1 MATLPTESGAAMSAA
16 QKTAYERRWIALLLL
31 SLSLMLI
38 VIDSTIVNI
47 AFPAIRKTFGASFAD
62 AEWVN
67 SIYSLVFGAAL
78 ITWGKLGDQFGRRN
92 IFVWGV
98 GVFVIGSLGTGLAN
112 SIGLTIFFR
121 AVQGMGG
128 AMMSPS
134 TLSIVSATFKGR
146 ERGIAFGIWGA
157 TAGASAAIG
166 PILGGWLIT
175 YGTSITPD
183 SWRLAFL
190 VNVPIG
196 VVAVFGA
203 FWAIQESREARAGKR
218 VSIDVLGIILATLA
232 LGAIVFGAIEGQNYG
247 WLEAKAVFTVGSLS
261 YPQLAA
267 GTTAIAAGTPSFI
280 PFTFAFG
287 LLMFVLFVGWELLL
301 ERRKGEPLFEF
312 GLLRYRS
319 FRYGLFTVAI
329 VALGEFGVVLVLSIF
344 FQLAKGL
351 DAFSTGLRFLPFAGI
366 VLIAAPMAGILSSRI
381 GSKWVVTLGMVS
393 EALSLFWLSR
403 ILYEDSRYLSFLLP
417 FLLYGFGVGLAIAQ
431 LANIVLSDIP
441 AEKAGVASGAN
452 NTIRQLGASLGIA
465 IIGAVLFG
473 AFATEAKPLI
483 DQTTAFEDFGKR
495 VEANTGVSTEA
506 KALGKLIAATGPFVK
521 AQIKTGLDKNEGFDT
536 DTDVVNSAI
545 LNLPSFAK
553 ANLKNFQKIDL
564 DDPATVAK
572 IRADLQPDATILG
585 KDIQDAL
592 GVGFSTAGRQAA
604 TVAAFFVAL
613 GALSSLLLPNNKPKA
628 GQAAVM
634 AH

>member
-1 MATLPTESGAAMSAA
+1 MATTTESIAAMSAT
-16 QKTAYERRWIALLLL
+16 QRTAYERRWVALILL

-47 AFPAIRKTFGASFAD
+47 AFPSIRKTFGASFAD

-67 SIYSLVFGAAL
+67 SIYSLIFGAAL

-92 IFVWGV
+92 IFVWGAV
-98 GVFVIGSLGTGLAN
+98 VFVLGSLGTGLASN
-112 SIGLTIFFR
+112 IGLMIFFR

-134 TLSIVSATFKGR
+134 TLSIISATFKGR

-175 YGTSITPD
+175 YGTSLTPD

-190 VNVPIG
+190 INVPIG
-196 VVAVFGA
+196 IVAVLGA
-203 FWAIQESREARAGKR
+203 FWAIQESRETRIKAR
-218 VSIDVLGIILATLA
+218 IDVLGIVFASLS
-232 LGAIVFGAIEGQNYG
+232 LGAVVFGAIEGQNYG
-247 WLEAKAVFTVGSLS
+247 WLVAKKVFSLGPIT
-261 YPQLAA
+261 YPQLAE
-267 GTTAIAAGTPSFI
+267 GVTAIPDGTPSFI
-280 PFTFAFG
+280 PFMFLFG
-287 LLMFVLFVGWELLL
+287 IIMLVLFIAWELRL
-301 ERRKGEPLFEF
+301 ERLKKEPLFEF

-351 DAFSTGLRFLPFAGI
+351 DAFSTGLRFLPFAAI
-366 VLIAAPMAGILSSRI
+366 VLIAAPMAGILASRI
-381 GSKWVVTLGMVS
+381 GSKWVVTVGMMS

-403 ILYEDSRYLSFLLP
+403 ILYQDTRYLTFLPP

-431 LANIVLSDIP
+431 LSNIVLSDIP
-441 AEKAGVASGAN
+441 GDKAGVASGAN

-473 AFATEAKPLI
+473 AFAEQAKPLI
-483 DQTTAFEDFGKR
+483 AQSTAFADFGKR
-495 VEANTGVSTEA
+495 IAANTTISREA
-506 KALGKLIAATGPFVK
+506 KLFGAAIAGQGETVK
-521 AQIKTGLDKNEGFDT
+521 QQMEKGLDNNEGFDT
-536 DTDVVNSAI
+536 DFNVVTMAI
-545 LNLPSFAK
+545 QNTPDAAK
-553 ANLKNFQKIDL
+553 TQLKNFFKIDL
-564 DDPATVAK
+564 DNPDTVDLLKKDLGPDAK
-572 IRADLQPDATILG
+572 ILGDSIQHDLA
-585 KDIQDAL
+585 
-592 GVGFSTAGRQAA
+592 VGFSTAGRDSA
-604 TVAAFFVAL
+604 TLASVFVFL
-613 GALSSLLLPNNKPKA
+613 GALSSLLLPNNKPQP
-628 GQAAVM
+628 GQEAVM